1 MECAFRELEEETG
14 YRVESP
20 ENLEYLMSLTTTV
33 AFCDEAIDI
42 FVAHNLIPSHQNL
55 DEDEGDQ
62 CGSMQPGRAG
72 GHDLHREDYGR
83 QNNCGHH
90 GLCKEIPF

>member
-42 FVAHNLIPSHQNL
+42 RGPQPDSLPS
-55 DEDEGDQ
+55 E
-62 CGSMQPGRAG
+62 SGRG
-72 GHDLHREDYGR
+72 
-83 QNNCGHH
+83 
-90 GLCKEIPF
+90 